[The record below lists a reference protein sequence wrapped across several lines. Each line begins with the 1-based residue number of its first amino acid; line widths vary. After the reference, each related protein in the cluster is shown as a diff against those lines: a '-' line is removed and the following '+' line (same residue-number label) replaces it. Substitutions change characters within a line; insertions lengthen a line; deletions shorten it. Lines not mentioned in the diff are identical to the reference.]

1 MLARDREYVL
11 SMLSQLEA
19 VFMNNRVSVIRNRT
33 APCHGQR
40 MHLERTHALPFWVC
54 VSRGEFFIN
63 ATAGSTRRRPYVAAI
78 NHLHDVIYRGR
89 GCCSTWKR
97 I

>member
-1 MLARDREYVL
+1 VLARDREYVL

-40 MHLERTHALPFWVC
+40 MQLERRVSFLVC
-54 VSRGEFFIN
+54 V
-63 ATAGSTRRRPYVAAI
+63 V
-78 NHLHDVIYRGR
+78 
-89 GCCSTWKR
+89 
-97 I
+97 

>member
-1 MLARDREYVL
+1 MHFL
-11 SMLSQLEA
+11 SG
-19 VFMNNRVSVIRNRT
+19 F
-33 APCHGQR
+33 G
-40 MHLERTHALPFWVC
+40 VC

-89 GCCSTWKR
+89 GCSSTWKR

>member
-1 MLARDREYVL
+1 VLARDREYVL

-19 VFMNNRVSVIRNRT
+19 VFMNNRVSAIRNRT
-33 APCHGQR
+33 APCNGQR
-40 MHLERTHALPFWVC
+40 MHECTSFLGLRQPWRVFHQRNGWQHATPTL
-54 VSRGEFFIN
+54 
-63 ATAGSTRRRPYVAAI
+63 YVAAI

-89 GCCSTWKR
+89 GCSSTWKR